1 MFPNRIFAGR
11 YFPTRYF
18 PKTGAVL
25 VTTGAWALW
34 IPLGLKGLPQA
45 TKPGSA
51 VVNVGTALAV
61 SQKSGSASNVVPRG
75 SGVARVE
82 QKGSGRK

>member
-1 MFPNRIFAGR
+1 MYPARPFAPR

-34 IPLGLKGLPQA
+34 IPLGLKGVPQA
-45 TKPGSA
+45 PKPGSA
-51 VVNVGTALAV
+51 VVTVTSAV
-61 SQKSGSASNVVPRG
+61 SAKSTSAVSALPFGSGAATVEKKG
-75 SGVARVE
+75 SGV
-82 QKGSGRK
+82 K